1 MLVEMVCI
9 SKKTELV
16 TSCKNSKASNI
27 CKCSKA
33 TVSLNASLFTWIT
46 AVLERV
52 DSTHSSCDAIRQ
64 MSGRKRERE
73 RKRGIVKGKVLE
85 ISIPQSCFTTATA
98 KDTSRAPLH
107 THTPSFLIAN
117 GALPVC
123 PLSHLQT
130 AITNT
135 HQHKYSLAQS
145 SSLSIYIQMRS

>member
-64 MSGRKRERE
+64 MSGRERERE

-107 THTPSFLIAN
+107 THTHTIISY
-117 GALPVC
+117 C
-123 PLSHLQT
+123 
-130 AITNT
+130 
-135 HQHKYSLAQS
+135 
-145 SSLSIYIQMRS
+145 